1 MTKEELIKRLREI
14 NDTMGHDAEAAHGDA
29 DDALL
34 DYINDD
40 EVRAAWDVIPRWY
53 A

>member
-1 MTKEELIKRLREI
+1 MTKAELLAKLKAIREQS
-14 NDTMGHDAEAAHGDA
+14 DREAAHADA

-34 DYINDD
+34 DYINDA
-40 EVRAAWDVIPRWY
+40 EVRAAYDAIEKWY